1 MQLVPVSTLE
11 AAPATLHT
19 QGWALLTAD
28 TLLPWIG
35 ADAATAELLHASWNQ
50 LPPDP
55 HLRDGGHYR
64 YRRHDS
70 YVLDV
75 ASGAL
80 ERVPHRAHW
89 QPVIYNA
96 LHGGF
101 ERWFEPVAPVVAEH
115 PVWQALIRQLG
126 QLLARTKPV
135 DRWFIEAHQ
144 FRVATTGGIG
154 RPTPEGAHRDGVDF
168 VAVLMLER
176 HQIKGGETRV
186 FEAEG
191 PRGVR
196 FTLSEPWSTLLL
208 DDERVIHEST
218 PIQPLGEHGW
228 RDTLVLTFRQGGFQG
243 PTSA

>member
-75 ASGAL
+75 APGTL
-80 ERVPHRAHW
+80 ERMPHRAHW

-144 FRVATTGGIG
+144 FRVDTTGGIG

-176 HQIKGGETRV
+176 HLIKGGETRV
-186 FEAEG
+186 FEADG

-196 FTLSEPWSTLLL
+196 FTLNEPWSTLLL